1 MAITV
6 NLIKRS
12 EQASPLSA
20 SQFDANMT
28 AIETAFNLVPTST
41 DGTVESVGLVLPNI
55 FTVTVSPITTSGIL
69 TAVLANQSA
78 NLVFAGPTSSSST
91 PTFRALVNGD
101 LPVVGTDKGGTGKST
116 IGTSLQLLRTNSAAN
131 ALEYATIEAGSSKVT
146 VTNGATISIDIV
158 ENQISRANLI
168 GITPIAGGGSGAST
182 AQGARVAIL
191 PSLTGNALKS
201 LRVNDGETDVEWAVV
216 SGSVASVNSLVGALT
231 INSDSS
237 GTDLAIASAGTTIT
251 VGIPSM
257 TTGITRGLLTGVAQ
271 IIPGQK
277 TFSAAPIVPITDTY
291 ILYSNSGEVSGN
303 ANYAVNDTLEQ
314 MELKRISVAERQIAL
329 GFNSTYHVANYNID
343 ATTDYI
349 VYMNTNSGSLD
360 ATLPDSADPASQIG
374 TIFRIIKPI
383 AANNM
388 SLKAQSADNIGTTG
402 TTTVTLTGVKG
413 FIEVQLVRSGLYSIL
428 SMGEIS

>member
-168 GITPIAGGGSGAST
+168 GITPIAGGGTNAST
-182 AQGARVAIL
+182 AQGGRLALL
-191 PSLTGNALKS
+191 PSITGNAGKALV
-201 LRVNDGETDVEWAVV
+201 VNGGETDAAWSTITGAI
-216 SGSVASVNSLVGALT
+216 ASVNSLTGALT
-231 INSDSS
+231 IAVGTTGTDVAVASS
-237 GTDLAIASAGTTIT
+237 GTNITINIPSASASNRGVITTAAQTIA
-251 VGIPSM
+251 GI
-257 TTGITRGLLTGVAQ
+257 
-271 IIPGQK
+271 K

-291 ILYSNSGEVSGN
+291 IMYSNSGEVSGS
-303 ANYAVNDTLEQ
+303 AAFVVDAAKEQ
-314 MELKRISVAERQIAL
+314 MQVKRSIITERQVAL
-329 GFNSTYHVANYNID
+329 GFNDTYHTTNQTVAPER
-343 ATTDYI
+343 DYI
-349 VYMNTNSGSLD
+349 LYFDTSGGSLD
-360 ATLPDSADPASQIG
+360 CTMFDTTNPSAEIG
-374 TIFRIIKPI
+374 SLYKIVKTT
-383 AANNM
+383 AANNLVIKVQG
-388 SLKAQSADNIGTTG
+388 SDSIGTLA
-402 TTTVTLTGVKG
+402 TTTYTLTGVKG
-413 FIEVQLVRSGLYSIL
+413 WVEVQFVKSGLFSIL
-428 SMGEIS
+428 STGTIS